1 VIIEKDH
8 ENEIKDTLIKID
20 KILKTKSI
28 STIVLQNYFG
38 REYGG
43 FQNIE
48 KKEIENRVKG
58 IIYEAFNIE
67 IGVLKNKLVL
77 CQWEYPGP
85 KPDKNIFLLEKDIP
99 NNIQD
104 LEGNII
110 A

>member
-48 KKEIENRVKG
+48 KKK
-58 IIYEAFNIE
+58 
-67 IGVLKNKLVL
+67 LKIVSKESFTKLLILKLV
-77 CQWEYPGP
+77 Y
-85 KPDKNIFLLEKDIP
+85 
-99 NNIQD
+99 
-104 LEGNII
+104 
-110 A
+110 